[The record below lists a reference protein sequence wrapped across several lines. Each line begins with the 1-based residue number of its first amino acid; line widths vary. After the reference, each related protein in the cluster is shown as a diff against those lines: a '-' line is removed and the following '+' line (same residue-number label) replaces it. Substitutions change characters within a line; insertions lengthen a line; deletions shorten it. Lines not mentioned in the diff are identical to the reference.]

1 MKHYLISVR
10 LTSPPKTHFHSYL
23 MCEDDKFVEQ
33 GCSKMSSLCEENGVE
48 IFPAFMV
55 TALDADGI
63 KLVRAVVSAESRRV
77 KEGIAAA
84 KDFHFSAW
92 MMPDEDPPA
101 EGLLAL
107 H

>member
-55 TALDADGI
+55 TALDADGKAPRSPQAQPSQRFALRSI
-63 KLVRAVVSAESRRV
+63 RSASSMPSVGYFSRKALRMRAFKVTS
-77 KEGIAAA
+77 
-84 KDFHFSAW
+84 
-92 MMPDEDPPA
+92 
-101 EGLLAL
+101 
-107 H
+107 

>member
-1 MKHYLISVR
+1 MASRYFRPS
-10 LTSPPKTHFHSYL
+10 
-23 MCEDDKFVEQ
+23 
-33 GCSKMSSLCEENGVE
+33 
-48 IFPAFMV
+48 V
-55 TALDADGI
+55 TALDADGN

-92 MMPDEDPPA
+92 MMPDEDPRA